1 MLTFEGPGLDHSL
14 QTGHDCTMLEMFA
27 MVTSETP
34 TFSRNLF
41 MVRLDACHH
50 LMCNFRSTRR
60 TALSLSVLNTRM
72 DFPTLKSNQLF
83 GLGEPTAVS
92 VQVRRTLCSRSG
104 PRTVRGKPASATEAS
119 PVAGSVPVDTVVGGP
134 GPLPPGPASPVGV
147 PLALAAL
154 VSPVGVPPGRAP
166 STPTEVPSARR
177 WSPDAELAD
186 PPKLRCLAS
195 C

>member
-1 MLTFEGPGLDHSL
+1 
-14 QTGHDCTMLEMFA
+14 MLEMLS

-41 MVRLDACHH
+41 IVRLDACHH
-50 LMCNFRSTRR
+50 LMCNFRSMRR
-60 TALSLSVLNTRM
+60 TALSLSVLSTRI

-83 GLGEPTAVS
+83 GFGEPTAAS

-134 GPLPPGPASPVGV
+134 GPLPPSPASPVGV

-154 VSPVGVPPGRAP
+154 ASPVGVPPGRVP
-166 STPTEVPSARR
+166 STPTESPSGPR
-177 WSPDAELAD
+177 WSPDPELPEPELAE
-186 PPKLRCLAS
+186 PKLRCLAS